1 MLRHSDFH
9 WESDAIGAE
18 PTASGLGARWAAASL
33 AVIAYAAI
41 LTWMSGSFG
50 YDVDVVDMPCLLL
63 VAMLIA
69 AGAAYALVIPGMV
82 KQSKNAPVVLQHR
95 LLVLVLLAGLAARL
109 MLFGSEPILE
119 DDYNRYLWDGAVAAS
134 GQNPYAHSPLAVRNG
149 QAPSELTALSAQ
161 SGDTFQRINH
171 KSLTTIYPPVAQAAF
186 AIANAI
192 APWSLTAWRSVL
204 FVCDIGTFLL
214 LIRLLDAVG
223 RPRLWV
229 ALYWLNPVVLKE
241 IFNSAHM
248 EAILL
253 PFVLLALLLTAKR
266 RPLWATASLGIAAGI
281 KFWPVIL
288 APLVWRTL
296 WGAPSRLAAS
306 IAILGSLMALWLAPM
321 LLDGV
326 GETTG
331 LVAYVDRWQT
341 NSALFPVI
349 EGSVSSLQDWI
360 GLTKF
365 APGLLARGIIAA
377 ILVGLV
383 SFLAY
388 RPVRGA
394 RDLVAR
400 SAAIV
405 ATLVLFS
412 PAQFP
417 WYTVWMAPFLA
428 FHAYPAFLLLSALIP
443 IYYTLFHFVARDQG
457 ALFNDYIVW
466 IIWAPVFAAAIAS
479 AAMGALA
486 SRSTRISGLRP
497 GEA

>member
-1 MLRHSDFH
+1 MLRQSDFH
-9 WESDAIGAE
+9 WESDAVGTE
-18 PTASGLGARWAAASL
+18 PTAFGLGARWAAASL
-33 AVIAYAAI
+33 ALIAYAAI
-41 LTWMSGSFG
+41 LTLMSGSFG

-63 VAMLIA
+63 VATLMA
-69 AGAAYALVIPGMV
+69 AGTAYALAIPGLV
-82 KQSKNAPVVLQHR
+82 NQSQGAAVILQHR
-95 LLVLVLLAGLAARL
+95 LLVLVLFAGLAARAT
-109 MLFGSEPILE
+109 LFGSEPILE

-149 QAPSELTALSAQ
+149 QAPSELTALAAQ
-161 SGDTFQRINH
+161 SGDVFQRINH

-186 AIANAI
+186 AIA
-192 APWSLTAWRSVL
+192 PWSLTAWRGVL
-204 FVCDIGTFLL
+204 LVCDIGTFLL

-281 KFWPVIL
+281 KFWPVVL
-288 APLVWRTL
+288 APIVLRSL
-296 WGAPSRLAAS
+296 WGHPFRLAAGT
-306 IAILGSLMALWLAPM
+306 AILGSLMALWLAPM

-349 EGSVSSLQDWI
+349 EGSVSAFQDWI
-360 GLTKF
+360 GLTKLS
-365 APGLLARGIIAA
+365 PGLLARGVIAA
-377 ILVGLV
+377 SLVGLASV
-383 SFLAY
+383 LAY
-388 RPVRGA
+388 RPIHGA
-394 RDLVAR
+394 GDLVAR
-400 SAAIV
+400 SAVIV
-405 ATLVLFS
+405 GTLVVLS
-412 PAQFP
+412 PAQYP

-466 IIWAPVFAAAIAS
+466 IIWAPVLAAAIAS
-479 AAMGALA
+479 GALGAIA
-486 SRSTRISGLRP
+486 SRSTRISDLRP